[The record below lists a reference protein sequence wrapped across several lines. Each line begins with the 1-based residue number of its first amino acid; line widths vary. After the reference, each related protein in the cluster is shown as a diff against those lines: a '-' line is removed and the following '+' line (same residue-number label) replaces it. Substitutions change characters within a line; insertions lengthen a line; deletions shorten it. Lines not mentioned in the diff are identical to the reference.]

1 MRRSTAAAVGTLTGA
16 ALILGVRLSVS
27 GGPIA
32 APPPVFEEVGA
43 AENPRPT
50 PTPASRNKDRKTA
63 DPEPEESEAAE
74 RQQDDEEP
82 AEESAGESAGDEAP
96 ASGLRDGKFSGKP
109 VSNPFGNIQ
118 VAITV
123 ADGKVTNVAAS
134 YPTAGQSAS
143 INAGA
148 IPRLKA
154 AVLEAQSA
162 DIDAVSGATFTTEAY
177 TSSLQAAFD
186 AARA

>member
-27 GGPIA
+27 GGTLA
-32 APPPVFEEVGA
+32 APPPVFDEVGA

-50 PTPASRNKDRKTA
+50 PTAASRDKDRDAA
-63 DPEPEESEAAE
+63 DPTPSRSEDAE
-74 RQQDDEEP
+74 RQQDDEESQQDQEQEDG
-82 AEESAGESAGDEAP
+82 AA
-96 ASGLRDGKFSGKP
+96 ASGLKDGKFNGRP

-123 ADGKVTNVAAS
+123 SGGKVTNVAAS

-148 IPRLKA
+148 IPKLKA
-154 AVLEAQSA
+154 SVLEAQSA

>member
-27 GGPIA
+27 GGTLA
-32 APPPVFEEVGA
+32 APPPVFDEVGA

-50 PTPASRNKDRKTA
+50 PTPASRNKDRKSAEPAPSRSGDA
-63 DPEPEESEAAE
+63 DEEES
-74 RQQDDEEP
+74 QDDSDSQEQ
-82 AEESAGESAGDEAP
+82 ESQEAP
-96 ASGLRDGKFSGKP
+96 ASGLRDGKFNGRP

-123 ADGKVTNVAAS
+123 SGGKVTNVAAS

-148 IPRLKA
+148 IPKLKA
-154 AVLEAQSA
+154 SVLEAQSA

>member
-1 MRRSTAAAVGTLTGA
+1 MRRSTAAAVGTVTGA
-16 ALILGVRLSVS
+16 VLILGVRLSVS
-27 GGPIA
+27 GTLA
-32 APPPVFEEVGA
+32 APPPAFDEVGA

-50 PTPASRNKDRKTA
+50 PTAASRNKDRAGTPSAKPTT
-63 DPEPEESEAAE
+63 SKAAE
-74 RQQDDEEP
+74 RQQDDEDDRQQQQEQ
-82 AEESAGESAGDEAP
+82 AP
-96 ASGLRDGKFSGKP
+96 ASGLRDGRFSGRP
-109 VSNPFGNIQ
+109 VSNPFGNVQ

-123 ADGKVTNVAAS
+123 SGGEVTNVAAS
-134 YPTAGQSAS
+134 YPTSGQSAS

-148 IPRLKA
+148 IPKLKA